1 MSVPDPKL
9 TLVASIYNSNHSTL
23 GTSSVRKLL
32 AMLLAMIS
40 FNALADTT
48 INTPAFKLE
57 LGDGWKQEQSSDPE
71 QFSYYSAQR
80 DIGITASFMFVK
92 VKLANTE
99 RMANKLKELRLAG
112 EDAAASKFGL
122 TMTIAE
128 PIVVPYGE
136 GYQVAY
142 YGHDSA
148 NRQFR
153 YLGIVTAT
161 KIVNIYTES
170 KGRSQQELEDAFNR
184 VLKGLTISK

>member
-1 MSVPDPKL
+1 M
-9 TLVASIYNSNHSTL
+9 
-23 GTSSVRKLL
+23 RKIL
-32 AMLLAMIS
+32 AMFLAMIS

-48 INTPAFKLE
+48 ISTPAFKLK
-57 LGDGWKQEQSSDPE
+57 LGEGWKQEQSSDSE
-71 QFSYYSAQR
+71 QIAYYSAQR
-80 DIGITASFMFVK
+80 DVGITTSFMLVK
-92 VKLANTE
+92 AKPADAE

-112 EDAAASKFGL
+112 ENAAALEFGL

-161 KIVNIYTES
+161 KIVNIYAES
-170 KGRSQQELEDAFNR
+170 KGRSQQELEVAFNGL
-184 VLKGLTISK
+184 LKGLTISE